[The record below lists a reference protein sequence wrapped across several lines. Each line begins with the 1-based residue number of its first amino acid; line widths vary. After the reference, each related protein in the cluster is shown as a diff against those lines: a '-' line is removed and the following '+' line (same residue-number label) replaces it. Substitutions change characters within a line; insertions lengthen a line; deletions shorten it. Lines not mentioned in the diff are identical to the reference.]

1 MRRHALLAF
10 LSAALLLLSGCE
22 RRVMTGILI
31 SKESAS
37 WRGIEGTA
45 VTIRLD
51 REIKNWQGGDT
62 AGYIFGGGQLQIF
75 DYTKP
80 ILKVEGQTVTLF
92 FSHNETD
99 NLVISKLPQGLH
111 DGSVDIVRCDPD
123 RVCP

>member
-1 MRRHALLAF
+1 MRRHALLAC

-22 RRVMTGILI
+22 RRVTGIVI

-51 REIKNWQGGDT
+51 REIKNLQGGDT
-62 AGYIFGGGQLQIF
+62 AGFIFHGGLSLGIS

-80 ILKVEGQTVTLF
+80 VLKVEGQTVTLF
-92 FSHNETD
+92 FGNNETD
-99 NLVISKLPQGLH
+99 NLVVSELPQYLH